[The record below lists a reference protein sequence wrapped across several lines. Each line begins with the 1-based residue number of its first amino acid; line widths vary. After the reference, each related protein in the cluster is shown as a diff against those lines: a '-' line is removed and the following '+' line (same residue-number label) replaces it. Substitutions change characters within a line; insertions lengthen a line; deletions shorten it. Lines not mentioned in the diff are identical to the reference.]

1 MNADQIAKWN
11 LAINI
16 AALAVVVFLAW
27 KRKG

>member
-27 KRKG
+27 KRK